1 LISSFFFL
9 EKKNLIKYIYAY
21 IIYVKSFYHYN
32 KMKNLFLF
40 LFFFSLSLSILF
52 DYQHTY
58 FCFLFLIVYIFI
70 WYNWNNFNIFL
81 TNKLFQ
87 EDYCLIKYIYN
98 VEITCIFCVILR
110 NIYISPV
117 WFFDLLEDIKKHI
130 WYRNRINLIIPIA

>member
-1 LISSFFFL
+1 MSNKINGRKFLSYSSKTLIINHTWIDFFFFFFF
-9 EKKNLIKYIYAY
+9 EKKNLIKYIYACIIKY
-21 IIYVKSFYHYN
+21 IKSFYHYN

-40 LFFFSLSLSILF
+40 LFFLSFSLSILF

-87 EDYCLIKYIYN
+87 EDYCLIKYIM
-98 VEITCIFCVILR
+98 LK
-110 NIYISPV
+110 
-117 WFFDLLEDIKKHI
+117 LLA
-130 WYRNRINLIIPIA
+130 YFV